1 MQPFAGVSI
10 DSFQS
15 PTHAHHQTI
24 PFSTPCSQHFQYLV
38 ARLFALN
45 KCTIRSNTTIQ
56 ALQWL
61 LPVEEA
67 HRDDFS
73 RRCAFSSLARFALSL
88 AYLSRASERQ
98 LLRRLHCKDKSMLLQ
113 CSAELQEVACTHQ
126 LLSW

>member
-1 MQPFAGVSI
+1 M
-10 DSFQS
+10 FQS
-15 PTHAHHQTI
+15 IHSNLQRTHIIKQSLPTSPVRNI
-24 PFSTPCSQHFQYLV
+24 FSLAQ
-38 ARLFALN
+38 N
-45 KCTIRSNTTIQ
+45 KFTIRSNTTIQ

-61 LPVEEA
+61 LPVEEWN
-67 HRDDFS
+67 RDDFS

-113 CSAELQEVACTHQ
+113 CSAELQEVARTHR